1 MEKNLN
7 SKSKFELITL
17 LDYYKS
23 KFIKTITDFQAY
35 QLILTDGN
43 PESTNRYYL
52 TNDYLLENPW
62 GNIATKSIND
72 TLNFITQHNDIDLYF
87 DMARSTNLKKEQVG
101 LINPKFWL

>member
-1 MEKNLN
+1 M
-7 SKSKFELITL
+7 

-35 QLILTDGN
+35 QLVLTDAN

-62 GNIATKSIND
+62 GNTVTKSIND

-101 LINPKFWL
+101 LINPEFWL